1 MEEYKKSTEGQVAGI
16 IGIVMGIISLI
27 VAFIPC
33 VGIVAFVPGGIAI
46 VFSIISIVQA
56 NRGNGAKTLSIVSLV
71 ISSIAI
77 VIAAA
82 WLMLF
87 SGITTIAN
95 KAINNPE
102 QLELLENELRDIF
115 KDLDNQTH
123 EIDETSKTKIDTL
136 ESQLRNLESDTAK

>member
-27 VAFIPC
+27 AAFIPC

-56 NRGNGAKTLSIVSLV
+56 NRGNGAKTLGIVSLV

>member
-56 NRGNGAKTLSIVSLV
+56 NRGNGAKTLGIVSLV

>member
-27 VAFIPC
+27 VAFIRC

-56 NRGNGAKTLSIVSLV
+56 NRGNGAKTLGIVSLV

>member
-1 MEEYKKSTEGQVAGI
+1 MEEYKKSTEGQVTGI
-16 IGIVMGIISLI
+16 IGIVMGVISLI

-56 NRGNGAKTLSIVSLV
+56 NRGNGAKALGIVSLV
-71 ISSIAI
+71 VSSIAVI
-77 VIAAA
+77 IAAA

-87 SGITTIAN
+87 SGLTTIAN

-102 QLELLENELRDIF
+102 QLEVLENELRDIF

>member
-1 MEEYKKSTEGQVAGI
+1 MEEYKKSTEGQVTGI
-16 IGIVMGIISLI
+16 IGIVMGVISLI

-56 NRGNGAKTLSIVSLV
+56 NRGNGAKALGIVSLV
-71 ISSIAI
+71 VSSIAVI
-77 VIAAA
+77 IAAA

-87 SGITTIAN
+87 SGLTTIAN

-102 QLELLENELRDIF
+102 QLEVLENELRDIF
-115 KDLDNQTH
+115 KDLDMQTH
-123 EIDETSKTKIDTL
+123 EIEETSKTKIDTL
-136 ESQLRNLESDTAK
+136 ENKLRALESDTAK